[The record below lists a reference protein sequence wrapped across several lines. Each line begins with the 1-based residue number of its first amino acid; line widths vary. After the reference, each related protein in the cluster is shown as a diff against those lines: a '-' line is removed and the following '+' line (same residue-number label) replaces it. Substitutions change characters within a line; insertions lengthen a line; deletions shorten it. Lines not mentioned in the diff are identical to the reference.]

1 MSYIELKN
9 LDYYYPREKNKSL
22 KNINF
27 QVEKGDLIL
36 ITGKSGSGKS
46 TLAKCI
52 TGTVPDF
59 YGGTIGG
66 NVYINGQDIRNVSQK
81 KRAKEITM
89 VFQDPER
96 QLTMNRVHREIAF
109 GLENVGTSEEK
120 IKRRVFESL
129 QFTNISNIA
138 YRDIVTLSGGEKQK
152 VAITAALSYMP
163 KCIILDEPTSQ
174 LDPSAGD
181 EVCAIIKKINIELGI
196 TIIVIEQ
203 RVDRWF
209 DLADKISVMDEG
221 NMIFYGAK
229 ESYYKSPDIRL
240 LDFLPTYLKF
250 AKLLKIEQMPQD
262 LKQMRKIITKLKFNN
277 PVNKAKNT
285 GETIIDIKHLVCNYD
300 NYEAVKD
307 LNIAIKKGDFLGIL
321 GANGAGK
328 STFMKAIMG
337 IKKYSGS
344 IKISGIE
351 VSKVKLR
358 DMAGTIGYVSQNPN
372 DYLTKETVYEE
383 IKFTLDNFNIK
394 DYTLIEKILKSF
406 DIYDVKDKNPRD
418 LSGGQRQRVA
428 IASIMVLKPKIL
440 LLDEPTRG
448 LDIKIKEN
456 LGNMLKRINND
467 GTTIL
472 LITHDTDFAGEFC
485 SEFMLM
491 FNGEKVAK
499 GNGEE
504 VLGDGIFY
512 TTTINKLI
520 RSSQK
525 NIFTLKQAQELY
537 IENEEII

>member
-1 MSYIELKN
+1 MSYIEIKN
-9 LDYYYPREKNKSL
+9 LDYYYPREKIKTL
-22 KNINF
+22 QNINF
-27 QVEKGDLIL
+27 VVEQGDLVL

-52 TGTVPDF
+52 TGAVPDF

-66 NVYINGQDIRNVSQK
+66 NVYINGQDIRNITQRE
-81 KRAKEITM
+81 RAKEITM

-109 GLENVGTSEEK
+109 GLENVGTPEEE

-138 YRDIVTLSGGEKQK
+138 YRDIVSLSGGEKQK

-174 LDPSAGD
+174 LDPSAAD
-181 EVCAIIKKINIELGI
+181 EVGSIIKKINIELGI
-196 TIIVIEQ
+196 TIIIIEQ

-221 NMIFYGAK
+221 NMIFYGEK
-229 ESYYKSPDIRL
+229 EAYYRSNDERL

-250 AKLLKIEQMPQD
+250 AKSLRMEKMPGD
-262 LKQMRKIITKLKFNN
+262 LKQMRKDIKKLKFQN
-277 PVNKAKNT
+277 PVNDAKNT
-285 GETIIDIKHLVCNYD
+285 GDTIIDVKHLYCIYD
-300 NYEAVKD
+300 KFEAIKN
-307 LNIAIKKGDFLGIL
+307 LNISIKKGDFVAIL

-344 IKISGIE
+344 IKISGRE
-351 VSKVKLR
+351 VCKVKLR
-358 DMAGTIGYVSQNPN
+358 DIAGTIGYVSQNPN
-372 DYLTKETVYEE
+372 DYLTKETVFEE

-394 DYTLIEKILKSF
+394 DYTLIDEILKSF
-406 DIYDVKDKNPRD
+406 DMYDVKDKNPRD

-428 IASIMVLKPKIL
+428 IASIMVLKPEIL
-440 LLDEPTRG
+440 MLDEPTRG
-448 LDIKIKEN
+448 LDIKIKEK
-456 LGNMLKRINND
+456 LGNILKKINNE

-472 LITHDTDFAGEFC
+472 LITHDIDFAGEFC

-499 GNGEE
+499 GNREE
-504 VLGDGIFY
+504 VLGSGIFY

-520 RSSQK
+520 RSSER
-525 NIFTLKQAQELY
+525 NIFTLKEAQELY
-537 IENEEII
+537 IENEEIK

>member
-1 MSYIELKN
+1 MAYIEVEN
-9 LDYYYPREKNKSL
+9 LDYYYPREKIKAL
-22 KNINF
+22 HNINLS
-27 QVEKGDLIL
+27 VEQGDFLL

-46 TLAKCI
+46 TLAKSM
-52 TGTVPDF
+52 TGAIPDF

-66 NVYINGQDIRNVSQK
+66 NVYISGEDIRNISQK
-81 KRAKEITM
+81 ERAKEITM

-109 GLENVGTSEEK
+109 GLENVGTNEDE

-138 YRDIVTLSGGEKQK
+138 ERDIVTLSGGEKQK

-174 LDPSAGD
+174 LDPSAAD
-181 EVCAIIKKINIELGI
+181 EVGAIIKKINIELGI

-203 RVDRWF
+203 KVDRWF
-209 DLADKISVMDEG
+209 DLADKISVMAEG
-221 NMIFYGAK
+221 KMIFYGAK
-229 ESYYKSPDIRL
+229 EAYYKSTDKRL

-250 AKLLKIEQMPQD
+250 AKSLEMEQIPLD
-262 LKQMRKIITKLKFNN
+262 IKQMRKGIKKLRFKK
-277 PVNKAKNT
+277 PMDEIKNT
-285 GETIIDIKHLVCNYD
+285 GETIMEIKHLACTYD
-300 NYEAVKD
+300 DYEAVKD
-307 LNIAIKKGDFLGIL
+307 LNISIKKGEFLGIL
-321 GANGAGK
+321 GSNGAGK

-344 IKISGIE
+344 IKIFGRE
-351 VSKVKLR
+351 VAKVKLR

-372 DYLTKETVYEE
+372 DYLTKDTVYEE

-394 DYTLIEKILKSF
+394 DYTLIDEILKSF

-428 IASIMVLKPKIL
+428 IASIMVLKPEIL

-448 LDIKIKEN
+448 LDIRIKEK
-456 LGNMLKRINND
+456 LGRMLKGINND

-472 LITHDTDFAGEFC
+472 LITHDVDFAGEFC

-491 FNGEKVAK
+491 FNGEKVAR
-499 GNGEE
+499 GNREK
-504 VLGDGIFY
+504 VLGNGIFY

-520 RSSQK
+520 RSLEK

-537 IENEEII
+537 IENEEIT

>member
-1 MSYIELKN
+1 MSYIKLEN
-9 LDYYYPREKNKSL
+9 LDYYYPREKIKTLN
-22 KNINF
+22 NINF
-27 QVEKGDLIL
+27 AVDQGDIVL

-52 TGTVPDF
+52 TGAVPDF
-59 YGGTIGG
+59 YGGTVGG
-66 NVYINGQDIRNVSQK
+66 NVYIKGENIRNISQK
-81 KRAKEITM
+81 ERAKEITM

-109 GLENVGTSEEK
+109 GLENVGTPEEK

-129 QFTNISNIA
+129 QFTNILHIA
-138 YRDIVTLSGGEKQK
+138 YRDIVSLSGGEKQK

-163 KCIILDEPTSQ
+163 NCIILDEPTSQ
-174 LDPSAGD
+174 LDPSAAD

-209 DLADKISVMDEG
+209 DLADKISVMEDG
-221 NMIFYGAK
+221 NIIFYGEK
-229 ESYYKSPDIRL
+229 ESYYRSLDKRL
-240 LDFLPTYLKF
+240 LDFMPTYLKF
-250 AKLLKIEQMPQD
+250 AKLLKMEQIPED
-262 LKQMRKIITKLKFNN
+262 LKQMRKSIKKLKFKN
-277 PVNKAKNT
+277 PIDEVKNS
-285 GETIIDIKHLVCNYD
+285 GDIIIDIKHLICTYED
-300 NYEAVKD
+300 HEAVKD
-307 LNIAIKKGDFLGIL
+307 LNVSIKKGDFIGIL

-344 IKISGIE
+344 IKVLGRE
-351 VSKVKLR
+351 VAKLKLQ

-394 DYTLIEKILKSF
+394 DYTLIDEILKSF
-406 DIYDVKDKNPRD
+406 DIYNVKDKNPRD

-428 IASIMVLKPKIL
+428 IASIMVVKPKIL
-440 LLDEPTRG
+440 MLDEPTRG

-456 LGNMLKRINND
+456 LGKMLKKINNH
-467 GTTIL
+467 GTTVL

-491 FNGEKVAK
+491 FSGEKVAI
-499 GNGEE
+499 GNREE
-504 VLGDGIFY
+504 VLGNGIFY

-520 RSSQK
+520 RSREK
-525 NIFTLKQAQELY
+525 NIFTLKQVQELY
-537 IENEEII
+537 VENEETK